1 MQSSNFEPHP
11 FPLLEPG
18 QNQPQLTHDLGL
30 ATDVWAHWDSAHF
43 LEIAHHGYH
52 GDPSLAAFYPLY
64 PGLVGLFGR
73 LFLDHYILAG
83 ILISLAACAVSF
95 RLLYGLVEEKF
106 GTETARRAIIY
117 LALAP
122 MSVFLQAVYSE
133 SLYLL
138 LALATF
144 VLAERRRFAAAGMAA
159 ELALLCRATGGAL
172 FPALALL
179 TWTST
184 RSVRKVALSM
194 AGGLLF
200 LAYPILLWQQ
210 TRHPW
215 GFVGAYKYWQRHVSV
230 YGRFD
235 GLWKGIHA
243 AWYGC
248 EQLLG
253 LVAHPNLAT
262 NPDRIAVLNIENI
275 LFLFLFIA
283 LTVLVWRRLGAA
295 YGVFATLSVAIPIS
309 TPPPYYP
316 LDGLP
321 RYVVSHLP
329 SLRRPRSA
337 RRTLDH

>member
-1 MQSSNFEPHP
+1 
-11 FPLLEPG
+11 
-18 QNQPQLTHDLGL
+18 
-30 ATDVWAHWDSAHF
+30 
-43 LEIAHHGYH
+43 
-52 GDPSLAAFYPLY
+52 
-64 PGLVGLFGR
+64 
-73 LFLDHYILAG
+73 
-83 ILISLAACAVSF
+83 
-95 RLLYGLVEEKF
+95 
-106 GTETARRAIIY
+106 
-117 LALAP
+117 
-122 MSVFLQAVYSE
+122 
-133 SLYLL
+133 
-138 LALATF
+138 
-144 VLAERRRFAAAGMAA
+144 
-159 ELALLCRATGGAL
+159 
-172 FPALALL
+172 
-179 TWTST
+179 
-184 RSVRKVALSM
+184 M

-230 YGRFD
+230 YGPFD

-262 NPDRIAVLNIENI
+262 NPDRIAVLNIENV

-295 YGVFATLSVAIPIS
+295 YGIFATLSVAIPIS

-321 RYVVSHLP
+321 RYVLVVFPLYIVLAQLGARLTTDRLIIGLSGLLLGATTVQWALAEWVS
-329 SLRRPRSA
+329 
-337 RRTLDH
+337 